1 MEGEPFYRNLLEQTG
16 VVTWSGLAG
25 FAGLHTHDGLSAVKE
40 LVHVLADEDLRH
52 LILTSRPG
60 PLGGDQVAVFEGGD
74 AKDPDLIAQARITS
88 QDGHVGAR
96 PPAGVP

>member
-1 MEGEPFYRNLLEQTG
+1 MEGEPFYRNLLEQIG

-52 LILTSRPG
+52 LIL
-60 PLGGDQVAVFEGGD
+60 
-74 AKDPDLIAQARITS
+74 IAQARITS